1 MDLRTKLNDDL
12 KQAMRAKQTIAV
24 ETIRGVRAAVLNRE
38 VEQGG
43 TLDDEQILKVIR
55 GLVKQRVDSIEQYAA
70 GGRTDLVERE
80 TEEKT
85 ILESYLPA
93 APDEAAVRQAVANA
107 VAELG
112 AQSMKDMGRVMK
124 ACQEALGPAVDGKL
138 LSGIVKD
145 ALK

>member
-1 MDLRTKLNDDL
+1 MG
-12 KQAMRAKQTIAV
+12 
-24 ETIRGVRAAVLNRE
+24 TIRGVRAAVLNRE

-55 GLVKQRVDSIEQYAA
+55 GLVKRRVDSIEQYAA

-124 ACQEALGPAVDGKL
+124 AF
-138 LSGIVKD
+138 
-145 ALK
+145 